1 MKNALRTLALA
12 PMSGFRTS
20 VVHVPEWENVSVK
33 LREPSGKAWLEW
45 RQIVNPEQDEGD
57 ESQPLSAAQVAH
69 RNMQADVV
77 LFIDVLLDENDQ
89 PVFTAEDKSQV
100 EAIYGPVHAR
110 LLKQALDLSTS
121 SVTAEK
127 KSETPAL
134 SS

>member
-1 MKNALRTLALA
+1 MKNALRALALA
-12 PMSGFRTS
+12 PMSGFRTL
-20 VVHVPEWENVSVK
+20 VVSVPEWENVSVK

-57 ESQPLSAAQVAH
+57 ESQLLSAAQAAH

-77 LFIDVLLDENDQ
+77 LFIDVLLDDNDQ

-121 SVTAEK
+121 SVAAEK